1 MCISVACRTSLRT
14 LPWVGKINTDGAGKD
29 CNGRKPASRVGFSP
43 PLYFEAASTYGR
55 SPPNPTN
62 TTPTNRQ
69 TLLTSSGKTR

>member
-1 MCISVACRTSLRT
+1 VGVNQTSRQQ
-14 LPWVGKINTDGAGKD
+14 VS
-29 CNGRKPASRVGFSP
+29 CV
-43 PLYFEAASTYGR
+43 R